1 MKKFIKEFKE
11 FAVKGNVLDMAI
23 GVIIGGAFGKIVSSL
38 VADVIMPIIGLIP
51 GAGSVSGMF
60 AIIKNPNG
68 VDTSALTT
76 IEAAVEAGCTTLNY
90 GTFIQ
95 TVIDFFF
102 IALSIFLFIKAINK
116 AKKMTEKPAAP
127 AEPAAPTTKKCPF
140 CCSEIA
146 IEATRCPHCTSEL
159 PQE

>member
-1 MKKFIKEFKE
+1 MKKFVKEFKE

-38 VADVIMPIIGLIP
+38 VADVIMPLIGLIP

-68 VDTSALTT
+68 VATEGLTT
-76 IEAAVEAGCTTLNY
+76 IEQAVEAGCTTLNY

-95 TVIDFFF
+95 TIIDFFF
-102 IALSIFLFIKAINK
+102 IALSIFLFVKAINK
-116 AKKMTEKPAAP
+116 AKKAAEKPAAP
-127 AEPAAPTTKKCPF
+127 AAPAAPTTKKCPF

-159 PQE
+159 PKE